1 LGQGENNISEIQKY
15 FRCALARLISAPEP
29 RDQPGGCS
37 SLLRSH
43 PSMFFD
49 ALVPFAH
56 WPVSRELSSVW
67 SREALD
73 FRCILDLSVMTL
85 SLRYRKNAPDKTKGK
100 VTSC

>member
-1 LGQGENNISEIQKY
+1 LGQGENKISEIQKY
-15 FRCALARLISAPEP
+15 FRCALARLIPAPAS

-49 ALVPFAH
+49 ALVPFAL
-56 WPVSRELSSVW
+56 WPVSRELSSV